1 MLSLDEVEAA
11 GGYTV
16 IYADAPWRY
25 TQNGR
30 GAAENHYR
38 TMSLEEI
45 RALPVARIAAPTSV
59 LFLWGTWPKL
69 LEVQSVIPAWGF
81 EYKTLGF
88 TWIKHY
94 GKSEKPFCGGG
105 SWTRSNEE
113 FCLLAVRGKPRRA
126 DTQAAST
133 PASIPRSRRSC
144 AIASCSSS
152 ATCRGSSFSPASASR
167 VGTHGA
173 LKCPEVVTLFWDKV
187 DVGDDP
193 KLGAP
198 DVDLTGG

>member
-94 GKSEKPFCGGG
+94 GKSEKPFWGGG

-126 DTQAAST
+126 DTQAAR
-133 PASIPRSRRSC
+133 A
-144 AIASCSSS
+144 
-152 ATCRGSSFSPASASR
+152 
-167 VGTHGA
+167 VHQ
-173 LKCPEVVTLFWDKV
+173 LVEEWCPEQLRAPHPGEHSAKPAIVRDRIVQLLGDVPRIELFARERVAGWDAW
-187 DVGDDP
+187 G
-193 KLGAP
+193 LEAP
-198 DVDLTGG
+198 GGSDVDLTGG